1 MWKTSFWALL
11 FTGLSVLTAQ
21 TPSAPPVPEAPV
33 LMPGEGLAVAGPDG
47 VVQTYGEATREVPM
61 GSLAKLVWMR
71 LEGDEWAA
79 LGVEF
84 KCTGEWN
91 GHHCWLA
98 KGHGRVDLGK
108 ALQESCNLAF
118 LAWVQM
124 SAERWKHYY
133 GEGVARVRLDEVFG
147 PFVGNRMKAGDGL
160 PAFGPE
166 WIGDGDLLRT
176 SPETMLKWMLDPHQE
191 EAMARC
197 RRHLL
202 GFVGSMI
209 KNQSWWAK
217 TGTAPVP
224 GVPGETCAWVAGS
237 NEFVTCVLRL
247 PRGKGRSDGLARFR
261 TLMKIPDKK

>member
-1 MWKTSFWALL
+1 MWKASLLAGLFAL
-11 FTGLSVLTAQ
+11 GLPLLAQGSV
-21 TPSAPPVPEAPV
+21 PAPAPEAPL

-47 VVQTYGEATREVPM
+47 VIRLYGDATREAPM
-61 GSLAKLVWMR
+61 GSLAKLLWMR

-98 KGHGRVDLGK
+98 KGHGRVDLAK

-118 LAWVQM
+118 LAWAQM
-124 SAERWKHYY
+124 SAERWRNYY
-133 GEGVARVRLDEVFG
+133 GEGVARVRLDEVFT
-147 PFVGNRMKAGDGL
+147 PFCGNRLKGGDGL
-160 PAFGPE
+160 PAFGVE

-176 SPETMLKWMLDPHQE
+176 SPEAMLTWMLDPHQE
-191 EAMARC
+191 EAMDRC
-197 RRHLL
+197 RRHLQ

-209 KNQSWWAK
+209 RNLSWWAK

-224 GVPGETCAWVAGS
+224 GYPGETCAWVAGS
-237 NEFVTCVLRL
+237 NGYVTCVLRL

-261 TLMKIPDKK
+261 TLMKIADK